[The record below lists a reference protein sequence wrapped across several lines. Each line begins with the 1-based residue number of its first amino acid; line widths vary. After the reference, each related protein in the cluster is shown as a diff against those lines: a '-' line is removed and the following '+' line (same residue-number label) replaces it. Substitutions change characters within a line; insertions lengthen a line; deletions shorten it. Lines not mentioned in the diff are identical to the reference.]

1 MLLVLVLP
9 MNLWIQLKIQHKN
22 QAESSKE
29 VFAQLEQLIQ
39 MNTRDIEN
47 GKEEFSERCIRSAE
61 MVSYFVKNDPEITK
75 SVERAKQLAEM
86 LDIDEIHF
94 FTPEG
99 EIYSGTHPKY
109 FGYTFESGE
118 QMRFF
123 LPMLEDKSLRL
134 CQEIQPNTAEGKE
147 MQYAAVWMEDGSGI
161 VQIGMEPRRLLKV
174 IEEKS
179 LKKVIS
185 SMPID
190 FRGFLHIVDR
200 KNMEIIASTAD
211 NLVGQNMAEEVK
223 RNAGKK
229 FGATYH
235 YNFNGK
241 RCCVYSKDYGDYIL
255 IRTYLAKYPIRESIL
270 STIMVLVY
278 IGIVA
283 IVTVSIIGWY
293 VNKKLVGNLTMVV
306 TDLKKIEDG
315 NMENVAL
322 KTGIIEFDELIEY
335 INQLLNSIRSSWK
348 KLSHII
354 DKGQISIGI
363 FEDNHFYKKIFV
375 NERLLEIL
383 GIYDYEEM
391 SIEQLKDIVQ
401 DKLEQAEAGKRDSEE
416 DVCVYNR
423 NGEQIYLR
431 IEKSTD
437 EQSTT
442 YYVTDLSLWWGEIQ
456 QLRDKSNLDVLTG
469 LYNRRG
475 FSERMSTEFHKID
488 SDDPAAILM
497 LDADGLKKIN
507 DIYGHRSGDEYLKRI
522 ASMLQTV
529 VNPASICAR
538 LGGDEFVVFLQGY
551 DSIQEIEDT
560 VEKIKEHRGEKFV
573 IEKSDVEK
581 ETIEFS
587 LGKAVYPTDGRD
599 YHLLMH
605 IADKR
610 MYQEK
615 RERKN
620 RKIE

>member
-1 MLLVLVLP
+1 
-9 MNLWIQLKIQHKN
+9 
-22 QAESSKE
+22 
-29 VFAQLEQLIQ
+29 

-118 QMRFF
+118 QMHFF

-147 MQYAAVWMEDGSGI
+147 MQYAAVWMEDG
-161 VQIGMEPRRLLKV
+161 
-174 IEEKS
+174 
-179 LKKVIS
+179 
-185 SMPID
+185 
-190 FRGFLHIVDR
+190 
-200 KNMEIIASTAD
+200 
-211 NLVGQNMAEEVK
+211 
-223 RNAGKK
+223 
-229 FGATYH
+229 
-235 YNFNGK
+235 K
-241 RCCVYSKDYGDYIL
+241 RCCVYSKDYDDYIL
-255 IRTYLAKYPIRESIL
+255 IRTYLTKYPIRESIL

-475 FSERMSTEFHKID
+475 FRKSTI
-488 SDDPAAILM
+488 SN
-497 LDADGLKKIN
+497 G
-507 DIYGHRSGDEYLKRI
+507 
-522 ASMLQTV
+522 
-529 VNPASICAR
+529 
-538 LGGDEFVVFLQGY
+538 
-551 DSIQEIEDT
+551 
-560 VEKIKEHRGEKFV
+560 
-573 IEKSDVEK
+573 
-581 ETIEFS
+581 
-587 LGKAVYPTDGRD
+587 
-599 YHLLMH
+599 
-605 IADKR
+605 
-610 MYQEK
+610 
-615 RERKN
+615 
-620 RKIE
+620 

>member
-1 MLLVLVLP
+1 
-9 MNLWIQLKIQHKN
+9 
-22 QAESSKE
+22 
-29 VFAQLEQLIQ
+29 

-61 MVSYFVKNDPEITK
+61 MVSYFVKNDLEITK

-118 QMRFF
+118 QMHFF

-147 MQYAAVWMEDGSGI
+147 MQYAAVWMEDG
-161 VQIGMEPRRLLKV
+161 
-174 IEEKS
+174 
-179 LKKVIS
+179 
-185 SMPID
+185 
-190 FRGFLHIVDR
+190 
-200 KNMEIIASTAD
+200 
-211 NLVGQNMAEEVK
+211 
-223 RNAGKK
+223 
-229 FGATYH
+229 
-235 YNFNGK
+235 K
-241 RCCVYSKDYGDYIL
+241 RCCVYSKDYDDYIL
-255 IRTYLAKYPIRESIL
+255 IRTYLTKYPIRESIL

-293 VNKKLVGNLTMVV
+293 VNKKLVGNLTMVVV

-475 FSERMSTEFHKID
+475 FRKSSISNGWTGLSFV
-488 SDDPAAILM
+488 
-497 LDADGLKKIN
+497 DA
-507 DIYGHRSGDEYLKRI
+507 YR
-522 ASMLQTV
+522 
-529 VNPASICAR
+529 
-538 LGGDEFVVFLQGY
+538 
-551 DSIQEIEDT
+551 
-560 VEKIKEHRGEKFV
+560 
-573 IEKSDVEK
+573 
-581 ETIEFS
+581 
-587 LGKAVYPTDGRD
+587 
-599 YHLLMH
+599 
-605 IADKR
+605 
-610 MYQEK
+610 
-615 RERKN
+615 
-620 RKIE
+620 